1 MFPEAYFYPYRDENA
16 CPDRTYVVSELCTYT
31 CRDGIWR
38 LEQTIA
44 TQKNQ
49 KLGALL
55 KAIDCAMRESYHY
68 RYALKP
74 PEIPQY
80 MQKILETELQD
91 FLEHYDTGRTGCP
104 ILPICRTD
112 WL

>member
-1 MFPEAYFYPYRDENA
+1 MHFFQKRCMRKSQCSLRRTYPYRDENA

-31 CRDGIWR
+31 SRDGIWR

-68 RYALKP
+68 RYA
-74 PEIPQY
+74 
-80 MQKILETELQD
+80 
-91 FLEHYDTGRTGCP
+91 
-104 ILPICRTD
+104 
-112 WL
+112 